1 MKIIRAEKMGFC
13 AGVRHAVTTADTALQ
28 QNSCGQVYSFGPLIH
43 NPLALKKF
51 ENRGLKILSEEQISS
66 LKREDTVVIRAHG
79 VPPEVKERLEKTGAK
94 VLDGTCPI
102 VRANQKKCEGFAEEG
117 CVIFFTGDAN
127 HGEVIGIEGAARRGA
142 EKSGKELNFILVKSP
157 ETALFECEKVLS
169 KNREKQKNCV
179 LISQTTFS
187 VKLFDQIALVLK
199 EKIPELKVLSTICPA
214 TYDRQDSL
222 TDLCRLV
229 DGVLVIGGKNSANTN
244 RLLDKAEKLCTHAV
258 LIETADEIPEF
269 FFGLERVG
277 LTAGASTP
285 DDVIDDVEKRLRE
298 KSSCSKK
305 TGGIK
310 I

>member
-79 VPPEVKERLEKTGAK
+79 VPPEVKERLEQTGAK

-102 VRANQKKCEGFAEEG
+102 VRANQKKCERFAEDG
-117 CVIFFTGDAN
+117 FVIFFTGDAN

-142 EKSGKELNFILVKSP
+142 EKSGKKLNFILIKSP
-157 ETALFECEKVLS
+157 EDALLECKKVLCQS
-169 KNREKQKNCV
+169 EPEKCV

-187 VKLFDQIALVLK
+187 VRLFEQIAGVLK
-199 EKIPELKVLSTICPA
+199 ENIPEIQVLSTICPA

-222 TDLCRLV
+222 TDLCKKV

-244 RLLDKAEKLCTHAV
+244 RLYGKAKSLCTHAA
-258 LIETADEIPEF
+258 LIEKADEIPEEF
-269 FFGLERVG
+269 FSLEKVG

-285 DDVIDDVEKRLRE
+285 DDVIDEVEKTLT
-298 KSSCSKK
+298 KSF
-305 TGGIK
+305 
-310 I
+310 